1 MTQFLG
7 GEIVKMDSILNTI
20 KKACNVAEDDTSF
33 DTDLIMY
40 TNSVFMNLSQIGMV
54 QADNFSIANSST
66 TWDAL
71 LPEDDSLIAVQTY
84 ISLKVRT
91 LFDPPA
97 SSAAMEAINKT
108 IAELEWRINGKT
120 DIYKEEDDG

>member
-54 QADNFSIANSST
+54 QADNFSIADSST

-120 DIYKEEDDG
+120 DIYKEEYDG

>member
-54 QADNFSIANSST
+54 QADNFSIADSLT

>member
-33 DTDLIMY
+33 DADLIMY
-40 TNSVFMNLSQIGMV
+40 TNSVFMNLSQIGMT
-54 QADNFSIANSST
+54 QADNFSIAGPST

>member
-54 QADNFSIANSST
+54 QADNFSIADSST

-91 LFDPPA
+91 LFDPPT

>member
-54 QADNFSIANSST
+54 QADNFSIADSST
-66 TWDAL
+66 TWNAL

>member
-54 QADNFSIANSST
+54 QADNFSIADSST

>member
-20 KKACNVAEDDTSF
+20 KKACNIAEDDTSF

-54 QADNFSIANSST
+54 QADNFSIADSST